1 MFPALRRVK
10 LYFLPFVSRWPRLMA
25 IIHITYRPPFSH
37 CLQKVAPEEL
47 AAPPAPSVLQILN
60 SELKQQVQG
69 KLLQMLMIPV
79 AALPKWI
86 GRKLHTLTTA

>member
-1 MFPALRRVK
+1 MV
-10 LYFLPFVSRWPRLMA
+10 

-47 AAPPAPSVLQILN
+47 AAPPASSVLQILN

-69 KLLQMLMIPV
+69 KLLHMLMIPV